1 MADPERALPK
11 YHNAIPGKP
20 VGSAWRRAAMR
31 RLLLVLATFLSWT
44 AAVSAQTVQ
53 DTQAPVPIGGSDTR
67 ALPSRSQ
74 LPPMFGASLFTG
86 PGVTVQKGS
95 TAPTSTLPAGAT
107 TMGTTAA
114 TASTQANPANSA
126 LAGLLQQGL
135 SGASGAAGGL
145 GLLSQVTGAA
155 SGGQPP
161 TVPATPVQ
169 PPVGMAAFDPNHVMA
184 PGDAVQVHIYGA
196 TTLDQQV
203 TVDSNG
209 DIFLPTIGPVHVA
222 GALAGNLQSVVATA
236 VATVYHTNAQVYV
249 TLAMAVPVNVFV
261 TGAVVAPGQYAQLS
275 TASIITYLQAAGGI
289 DPNRGSYRNI
299 EVLRDGHAIAH
310 VDLYTFLLQGHLP
323 PLRMRERDTILVRP
337 QGPTVAA
344 EGDVSGVF
352 RYELVRPDT
361 GAELIELARP
371 YPDATE
377 ANLVG
382 IRDGRPASFSHSLAE
397 FRSTRIQ
404 NGDVVTFTPD
414 VPTNVMTVKLDGR
427 IDGPTTLVVTREA
440 TLFDVLPYTPIDPY
454 FSDASSIYVRRV
466 SVAQAQTKAIQ
477 DSMQRLENTV
487 VTSPTITA
495 EQALM
500 KDEEAKIIFQFAS
513 QLTNVQPEGRL
524 VVQHD
529 GHISNVRLEDGDVIV
544 VPSRTDLVLVSG
556 EVRVP
561 QAVVWVSG
569 ANLDHYIKGAGGFTE
584 RADDDRILVTHPSGE
599 VIVGSNP
606 PILAGDRIIILPS
619 PDSWA
624 LPFIKDLT
632 QIMYQIAVGA
642 GVALKL

>member
-1 MADPERALPK
+1 
-11 YHNAIPGKP
+11 
-20 VGSAWRRAAMR
+20 MR
-31 RLLLVLATFLSWT
+31 RLLVVLVAFLSWT
-44 AAVSAQTVQ
+44 AAGLAQTVQ
-53 DTQAPVPIGGSDTR
+53 DTQAPVPIGGTDTR
-67 ALPSRSQ
+67 TLPSRSL
-74 LPPMFGASLFTG
+74 LPPMFGASLFSG
-86 PGVTVQKGS
+86 PGVAVQPGA
-95 TAPTSTLPAGAT
+95 TAQPTTPATGTSATGTTSTGQSNQSLKAI
-107 TMGTTAA
+107 
-114 TASTQANPANSA
+114 
-126 LAGLLQQGL
+126 AGLLQ
-135 SGASGAAGGL
+135 SGVSGVSSTAGAAA
-145 GLLSQVTGAA
+145 LLSQTTGATTA
-155 SGGQPP
+155 GQPP
-161 TVPATPVQ
+161 VVPATPVQ
-169 PPVGMAAFDPNHVMA
+169 PPAGMAAFDPNHVMA
-184 PGDAVQVHIYGA
+184 PGDSVQVHIYGA

-222 GALAGNLQSVVATA
+222 GSMAGNLQSVVATA

-289 DPNRGSYRNI
+289 DPNRGSYRDV

-310 VDLYTFLLQGHLP
+310 FDLYDFLLQGRLP

-337 QGPTVAA
+337 QGRVVAA
-344 EGDVSGVF
+344 LGDVSGMF
-352 RYELVRPDT
+352 RYELTRPDT
-361 GAELIELARP
+361 GAELIRLARP

-377 ANLVG
+377 ANLIGV
-382 IRDGRPASFSHSLAE
+382 RDGRPASFSHSLAE
-397 FRSTRIQ
+397 FSNLRLE

-427 IDGPTTLVVTREA
+427 IDGPTTLVVTRQA

-500 KDEEAKIIFQFAS
+500 KQQEAQIIFQFAS

-529 GHISNVRLEDGDVIV
+529 GHLSNVRLEDGDVIV

-569 ANLDHYIKGAGGFTE
+569 ADLDHYIKGVGGFTE
-584 RADDDRILVTHPSGE
+584 RADEDRILVTHPSGE
-599 VIVGSNP
+599 TVVGSNP
-606 PILAGDRIIILPS
+606 PMVAGDRIIVLPAA
-619 PDSWA
+619 DNWA
-624 LPFIKDLT
+624 LPFIKDMT
-632 QIMYQIAVGA
+632 QIIYQIAVA
-642 GVALKL
+642 SGVALKL